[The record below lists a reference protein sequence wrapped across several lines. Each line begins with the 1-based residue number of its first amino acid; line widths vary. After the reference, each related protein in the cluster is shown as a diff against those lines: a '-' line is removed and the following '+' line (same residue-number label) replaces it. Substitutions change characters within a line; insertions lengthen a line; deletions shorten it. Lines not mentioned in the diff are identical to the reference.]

1 MKFLRFNTKKGPF
14 ELSDGLLRGY
24 ERIISNQ
31 LKLKDGEQVLIKL
44 ANRFYAAKGSS
55 LNSHVYLD
63 LLCISFLFCQL
74 FLDEHLIYF
83 STGHGCQR

>member
-55 LNSHVYLD
+55 LNFQVYLD
-63 LLCISFLFCQL
+63 VLNISFLFCQL
-74 FLDEHLIYF
+74 FLK
-83 STGHGCQR
+83 